1 MKQESKQKKNVGTS
15 VMGND
20 IETTQ
25 NTMHLLDE
33 NKVLKKSY
41 EDVVYISQPFG
52 ATSLNTL
59 AARALL
65 FGLNPVSLKK
75 ARVLELGCSFG
86 GNIISQALYYPEAS
100 FTGIDLSFSQI
111 KMGNE
116 LIASMGLTNI
126 HLIEKDILDIDESF
140 GTFDYIIVHGIWSW
154 VPDVVKDKIL
164 SICNKNLSDNG
175 VAYVS
180 YNTYPGWK
188 RLEQY
193 REIMQYAEQ
202 KELELPLME
211 RTLYTKNILKL
222 VADTMGM
229 DNRISQ
235 KASYKID
242 NIQNVLSSNDYYVAH
257 EYLEPFNDPVYI
269 HEFIKR
275 ANDQG
280 CVYIGDVFLS
290 RSFISWLP
298 EDIHDNIAQLANDDY
313 IAKEQYYDY
322 IYDTQFRMSLLTKEK
337 HSKKIVRNER
347 VSIDVLSKLYYCS
360 VVNTGI
366 PSNMT
371 DSIHIAIKE
380 VMDRGDIFTI
390 QDIVD
395 HIHRKL
401 PGYTIEMDRV
411 YSRLLYLIIV
421 DNLDMYAEPYERV
434 AFEDNKVYIPQ
445 RFIDFISTIVEK
457 EGSSYIGI
465 GDMYNKVQQDIDNG
479 FLFVIKQMVE
489 PTTREKILAIMD
501 DNITV
506 QRHTRDNIDFIVP
519 NKVYLEEILQRIR
532 MLGFLHKIED

>member
-25 NTMHLLDE
+25 NTMHVLDE

-100 FTGIDLSFSQI
+100 FTGIDLSSSQI

-116 LIASMGLTNI
+116 LIASMGLSNI
-126 HLIEKDILDIDESF
+126 HLLEKDILDIDDSF

-222 VADTMGM
+222 VADTMGL

-257 EYLEPFNDPVYI
+257 EYLEPFNDPVYV
-269 HEFIKR
+269 H
-275 ANDQG
+275 
-280 CVYIGDVFLS
+280 
-290 RSFISWLP
+290 
-298 EDIHDNIAQLANDDY
+298 
-313 IAKEQYYDY
+313 
-322 IYDTQFRMSLLTKEK
+322 
-337 HSKKIVRNER
+337 
-347 VSIDVLSKLYYCS
+347 
-360 VVNTGI
+360 
-366 PSNMT
+366 
-371 DSIHIAIKE
+371 
-380 VMDRGDIFTI
+380 
-390 QDIVD
+390 
-395 HIHRKL
+395 
-401 PGYTIEMDRV
+401 
-411 YSRLLYLIIV
+411 
-421 DNLDMYAEPYERV
+421 
-434 AFEDNKVYIPQ
+434 
-445 RFIDFISTIVEK
+445 
-457 EGSSYIGI
+457 
-465 GDMYNKVQQDIDNG
+465 
-479 FLFVIKQMVE
+479 
-489 PTTREKILAIMD
+489 
-501 DNITV
+501 
-506 QRHTRDNIDFIVP
+506 
-519 NKVYLEEILQRIR
+519 
-532 MLGFLHKIED
+532 

>member
-25 NTMHLLDE
+25 NTMHVLDE

-100 FTGIDLSFSQI
+100 FTGIDLSSSQI

-116 LIASMGLTNI
+116 LIASMGLSNI
-126 HLIEKDILDIDESF
+126 HLLEKDILDIDDSF

-222 VADTMGM
+222 VAETMGL

-257 EYLEPFNDPVYI
+257 EYLEPFNDP
-269 HEFIKR
+269 
-275 ANDQG
+275 
-280 CVYIGDVFLS
+280 
-290 RSFISWLP
+290 
-298 EDIHDNIAQLANDDY
+298 AQLANDDY

-322 IYDTQFRMSLLTKEK
+322 IYDTQFRMSLLTKNK

-380 VMDRGDIFTI
+380 VMDRGDIFTV

-489 PTTREKILAIMD
+489 P
-501 DNITV
+501 
-506 QRHTRDNIDFIVP
+506 
-519 NKVYLEEILQRIR
+519 
-532 MLGFLHKIED
+532 

>member
-1 MKQESKQKKNVGTS
+1 M
-15 VMGND
+15 
-20 IETTQ
+20 
-25 NTMHLLDE
+25 
-33 NKVLKKSY
+33 Y
-41 EDVVYISQPFG
+41 
-52 ATSLNTL
+52 
-59 AARALL
+59 
-65 FGLNPVSLKK
+65 
-75 ARVLELGCSFG
+75 
-86 GNIISQALYYPEAS
+86 
-100 FTGIDLSFSQI
+100 
-111 KMGNE
+111 
-116 LIASMGLTNI
+116 
-126 HLIEKDILDIDESF
+126 
-140 GTFDYIIVHGIWSW
+140 
-154 VPDVVKDKIL
+154 
-164 SICNKNLSDNG
+164 
-175 VAYVS
+175 
-180 YNTYPGWK
+180 K
-188 RLEQY
+188 RQ
-193 REIMQYAEQ
+193 
-202 KELELPLME
+202 
-211 RTLYTKNILKL
+211 
-222 VADTMGM
+222 
-229 DNRISQ
+229 
-235 KASYKID
+235 
-242 NIQNVLSSNDYYVAH
+242 
-257 EYLEPFNDPVYI
+257 
-269 HEFIKR
+269 
-275 ANDQG
+275 
-280 CVYIGDVFLS
+280 
-290 RSFISWLP
+290 
-298 EDIHDNIAQLANDDY
+298 DDY

-322 IYDTQFRMSLLTKEK
+322 IYDTQFRMSLLTKNK

-380 VMDRGDIFTI
+380 VMDRGDIFTV

-489 PTTREKILAIMD
+489 PTTKEKILAIMD

-532 MLGFLHKIED
+532 MLGFLHKIKD